1 MNAALEKRIAEEAR
15 VRRISFAEAARIVG
29 AWGGRRR
36 AWRGEAARLTRVRRT
51 WAWQKDFE

>member
-36 AWRGEAARLTRVRRT
+36 AWRLEATRLTRVRST

>member
-15 VRRISFAEAARIVG
+15 VRRISFTEAARIVG

-36 AWRGEAARLTRVRRT
+36 AWREAAARLTRVRRT

>member
-1 MNAALEKRIAEEAR
+1 MNGALEKRISELAR
-15 VRRISFAEAARIVG
+15 LRKISFCAAARIVG

-36 AWRGEAARLTRVRRT
+36 AWRAEATRLTRVRRT